1 MVAADIF
8 SLFKGLFN
16 GAEIEISL
24 MKICTATLPIS
35 QHGPSLFP
43 SMTLPI
49 SQHDPPYFPVTPSLF
64 PNITLHI
71 SLYNPP

>member
-1 MVAADIF
+1 MKIMPGILFCHPLGPFNWGQQTFF

-35 QHGPSLFP
+35 QCGPSLFP
-43 SMTLPI
+43 SMTLPV
-49 SQHDPPYFPVTPSLF
+49 S
-64 PNITLHI
+64 
-71 SLYNPP
+71 